1 MIRGRYPTEK
11 CKNSKWPPSNYRK
24 IVKIKITVKY
34 SHEVYQMKG
43 INEYN
48 SVFHISV
55 LKYVWGGQIFKKF
68 KMAAKILANFMSRL
82 KYSHVVYQIDGID
95 K

>member
-1 MIRGRYPTEK
+1 M
-11 CKNSKWPPSNYRK
+11 
-24 IVKIKITVKY
+24 KY
-34 SHEVYQMKG
+34 SHVAYQMTG

-48 SVFHISV
+48 SVLHISY
-55 LKYVWGGQIFKKF
+55 LKYVWLGQIFKKF
-68 KMAAKILANFMSRL
+68 KMAAMSRL

>member
-1 MIRGRYPTEK
+1 MKGNNE
-11 CKNSKWPPSNYRK
+11 KNS
-24 IVKIKITVKY
+24 VL
-34 SHEVYQMKG
+34 
-43 INEYN
+43 
-48 SVFHISV
+48 HILY

-68 KMAAKILANFMSRL
+68 KMAAQILANFMSRL